1 MVTVSNGV
9 ELRDLPSADS
19 IAQRRA
25 QAREDTLPPRP
36 AKVTDGDSA
45 ARVQFAQAFASKVLA
60 GDSLLYARPVS
71 LADMWAG
78 HCQAA
83 AFYSR
88 PAYVLG
94 HERRRRTAVLKWPR
108 YAWGAFHT
116 ALTAVLYALV
126 WVAESPPRL
135 AVAAAVVAGCW
146 FWS

>member
-1 MVTVSNGV
+1 MEAVMTTASNGV
-9 ELRDLPSADS
+9 ELRDLPSAESTRRD
-19 IAQRRA
+19 APRRA
-25 QAREDTLPPRP
+25 DSLPPRP
-36 AKVTDGDSA
+36 VEVTQGDSA

-78 HCQAA
+78 HQQAA
-83 AFYSR
+83 
-88 PAYVLG
+88 G
-94 HERRRRTAVLKWPR
+94 HYNGWLMRWPR

-135 AVAAAVVAGCW
+135 GVAVGVVLGCW